1 MSHTF
6 NNLTIVNHPLIEDKL
21 SRLRS
26 KETPHFRFK
35 SLIEEISQFLFFA
48 ATSALETVPREI
60 ETPLEKMHTR
70 VLKREILLVPI
81 LRAGL
86 GMVNGIFNIWEEARV
101 GMIGMYR
108 DHNTLQPVDYYIS
121 LGDNLHEMEVFLLD
135 PMLAT
140 GGSASSGLERLK
152 KKGAKNLTLIS
163 LICAPEGVTVV
174 EKNHPDVKIY
184 AAALDRQL
192 NEKGYILPGL
202 GDAGDRYFGV

>member
-1 MSHTF
+1 MSHHF
-6 NNLTIVNHPLIEDKL
+6 KNLTIVHHPLIEDKL

-26 KETPHFRFK
+26 KDTPHFRFK
-35 SLIEEISQFLFFA
+35 GLIEEISQFLFYA
-48 ATSALETVPREI
+48 ATSSLETSAREI
-60 ETPLEKMHTR
+60 ETPLEKMQTR
-70 VLKREILLVPI
+70 VLRKEILLVPI

-108 DHNTLQPVDYYIS
+108 DHRTLQPVDYYIS

-163 LICAPEGVTVV
+163 LICAPEGVEVV
-174 EKNHPDVKIY
+174 EKNHPEAKIY
-184 AAALDRQL
+184 SAALDRQL

>member
-6 NNLTIVNHPLIEDKL
+6 KNLTIIKHPLIEDKL
-21 SRLRS
+21 FRLRS

-35 SLIEEISQFLFFA
+35 SLLEEISQFLFFS
-48 ATSALETVPREI
+48 ATSGLETISREI
-60 ETPLEKMHTR
+60 ETPLEKMETR

-108 DHNTLQPVDYYIS
+108 DHDTLQPVDYYLS
-121 LGDNLHEMEVFLLD
+121 LSNDMNNLEVFLLD

-140 GGSASSGLERLK
+140 GGSAAAALDRVKEY
-152 KKGAKNLTLIS
+152 GAKRLMLLS
-163 LICAPEGVTVV
+163 LICAPEGVRMV
-174 EKNHPDVKIY
+174 EESHPDVKIY

-192 NEKGYILPGL
+192 SEKGYILPGL

>member
-6 NNLTIVNHPLIEDKL
+6 KNLTIIRHPLIEDKL

-35 SLIEEISQFLFFA
+35 SLLEEISQFLFFA
-48 ATSALETVPREI
+48 ATSGLETISREI
-60 ETPLEKMHTR
+60 DSPLEKIETR

-108 DHNTLQPVDYYIS
+108 DHDTLQPVDYYLS
-121 LGDNLHEMEVFLLD
+121 LSENMKNLEVFLLD

-140 GGSASSGLERLK
+140 GGSASAAIDRLK
-152 KKGAKNLTLIS
+152 EYGAKRLMLLS
-163 LICAPEGVTVV
+163 LICVPEGVQTV

-184 AAALDRQL
+184 TVALDRQL